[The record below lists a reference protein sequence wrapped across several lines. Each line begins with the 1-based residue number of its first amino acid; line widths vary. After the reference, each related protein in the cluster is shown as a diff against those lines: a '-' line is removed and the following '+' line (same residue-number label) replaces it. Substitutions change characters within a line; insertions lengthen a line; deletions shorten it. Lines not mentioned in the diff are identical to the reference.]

1 MPNLNLSRAE
11 QVLLGALAITVTAI
25 IVLFIA
31 LSFFNVPAADDF
43 CFAAKARELG
53 FLDAQV
59 YWYQHWAG
67 RYTLNAVWTALMA
80 GDIFQIYRFPPIALL
95 LGTGLGFAFL
105 TARIAQGALSIPL
118 ALLLGGLWTVL
129 FIAGAPDIAQT
140 FYWLGGSITYQL
152 ANVTL
157 LFLLGLLIWRET
169 TARTRPLQIVIFWV
183 AAWLVIVTIGANE
196 ISMLLVL
203 AILSGGLSH
212 ALWRRR
218 NSRVFWLALT
228 LIAVLATASSVLAPG
243 NYQRYVGL
251 GHTDHMLRPTPWL
264 AALLYLPW
272 VALRLFYWLSN
283 LGLWAS
289 ALLVFSLSAQPVRAL
304 LYDAEGRFRR
314 SFLLLPVLWMA
325 LIFLLSAIGFL
336 INRYPLPERAESVIY
351 LLFLLGGYPTF
362 IILAHRWAGAAGGLA
377 DRRWRAPAAALLL
390 VSLLG
395 TPNVFEGY
403 KDVYR
408 GYRYAQE
415 MQARNAAI
423 AVALQRGEQDIAV
436 ASLSRPPRTLFA
448 TDIATDPDDFKNLC
462 LQQYYR
468 VHSIRLGEVRPQQP

>member
-1 MPNLNLSRAE
+1 MQNLNLSRTE
-11 QVLLGALAITVTAI
+11 RILLGALAITVTAI
-25 IVLFIA
+25 IALFIA
-31 LSFFNVPAADDF
+31 LSFFNFPAADDF

-95 LGTGLGFAFL
+95 LGTWLGFAFL
-105 TARIAQGALSIPL
+105 TARIAAGALSTPL

-169 TARTRPLQIVIFWV
+169 TARTRPLRIALFWG
-183 AAWLVIVTIGANE
+183 AGLLAIVTIGANE

-203 AILSGGLSH
+203 AILGAGLGY
-212 ALWRRR
+212 AVWQRRD
-218 NSRVFWLALT
+218 SRLFWLALGI
-228 LIAVLATASSVLAPG
+228 IAALAAVFSVLAPG
-243 NYQRYVGL
+243 NYQRYAGI
-251 GHTDHMLRPTPWL
+251 GATDHMLRPQPWL
-264 AALLYLPW
+264 ALLLYLPW
-272 VALRLFYWLSN
+272 VTLRLLYWLSN

-289 ALLVFSLSAQPVRAL
+289 ALLVFVLSFQPVRARL
-304 LYDAEGRFRR
+304 HDAEGRFRR
-314 SFLLLPVLWMA
+314 SFLLLPALWIA
-325 LIFLLSAIGFL
+325 LLFLLSAIGFL
-336 INRYPLPERAESVIY
+336 INRYPLPERAESVLY
-351 LLFLLGGYPTF
+351 LLFLLGWYPTF
-362 IILAHRWAGAAGGLA
+362 VILAQRWSGAAGRLT
-377 DRRWRAPAAALLL
+377 DRRWLAPAAALLL
-390 VSLLG
+390 VNLLG

-408 GYRYAQE
+408 GYRYTQE

-423 AVALQRGEQDIAV
+423 AAALQRGAQDITV
-436 ASLSRPPRTLFA
+436 ASISRPPRTLFA

-468 VHSIRLGEVRPQQP
+468 VRSIRLGDARPQP